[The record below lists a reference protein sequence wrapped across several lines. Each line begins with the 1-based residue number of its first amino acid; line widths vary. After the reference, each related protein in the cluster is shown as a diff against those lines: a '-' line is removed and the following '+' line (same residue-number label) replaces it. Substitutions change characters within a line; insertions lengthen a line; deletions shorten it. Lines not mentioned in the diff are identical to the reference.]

1 MFNEANRLCIA
12 FHLGYAK
19 LKNIQNNK
27 IYFNNGIVLDNN
39 ELIVGKYKKLH
50 LSFFS
55 RLRKIL
61 GNPHYSP
68 FRILGQKRTDLFK

>member
-27 IYFNNGIVLDNN
+27 IYFNNGIVFDNN

-50 LSFFS
+50 LS
-55 RLRKIL
+55 
-61 GNPHYSP
+61 GHYN
-68 FRILGQKRTDLFK
+68 

>member
-12 FHLGYAK
+12 FNLGYAK

-27 IYFNNGIVLDNN
+27 IYFNNGIVFDNN

-50 LSFFS
+50 LS
-55 RLRKIL
+55 
-61 GNPHYSP
+61 GHYN
-68 FRILGQKRTDLFK
+68 

>member
-27 IYFNNGIVLDNN
+27 ISFKNGIVFDNN

-50 LSFFS
+50 LS
-55 RLRKIL
+55 
-61 GNPHYSP
+61 GHYNY
-68 FRILGQKRTDLFK
+68 RTFNKCINYKKKYLN